1 MQIIEGWVREVI
13 EFHKRD
19 KDPELKKINDKWCG
33 YCGCEGGCALC
44 SPYWY
49 KKAKEILENY
59 ETN

>member
-1 MQIIEGWVREVI
+1 MENWIKKVI
-13 EFHKRD
+13 EFHNRE

-49 KKAKEILENY
+49 KQAKEFLKH
-59 ETN
+59 ETI